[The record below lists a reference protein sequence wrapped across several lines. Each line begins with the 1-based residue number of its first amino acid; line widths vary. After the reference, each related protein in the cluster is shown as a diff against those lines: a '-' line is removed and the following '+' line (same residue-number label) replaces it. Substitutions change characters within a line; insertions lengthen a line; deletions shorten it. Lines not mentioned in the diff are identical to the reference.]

1 MRASTFGLARG
12 AATAQRV
19 SAEHGSPRHTK
30 KAHGRGAKFDCSAEM
45 LDTHWHDARELKHNM
60 CMVLEWLLSSSR
72 LFQIAWN
79 SYVLSASASSDES
92 PIVVGSNGRL
102 ASAVGARVSV
112 IVGSCVGSRREVRG
126 GRGGPRDPAG
136 RRDSWPRAIPRRCNE
151 KILRENECL
160 LLEDLVQS
168 CVQGKGGK

>member
-1 MRASTFGLARG
+1 
-12 AATAQRV
+12 
-19 SAEHGSPRHTK
+19 
-30 KAHGRGAKFDCSAEM
+30 M

-126 GRGGPRDPAG
+126 AGWSPGPCGAAG
-136 RRDSWPRAIPRRCNE
+136 
-151 KILRENECL
+151 L
-160 LLEDLVQS
+160 LAAGNPEALQ
-168 CVQGKGGK
+168 

>member
-1 MRASTFGLARG
+1 
-12 AATAQRV
+12 
-19 SAEHGSPRHTK
+19 
-30 KAHGRGAKFDCSAEM
+30 
-45 LDTHWHDARELKHNM
+45 M

-79 SYVLSASASSDES
+79 SYVFSASASSDES

-126 GRGGPRDPAG
+126 GRGCPRDPAG
-136 RRDSWPRAIPRRCNE
+136 RRDSWPRAMPRRCSE